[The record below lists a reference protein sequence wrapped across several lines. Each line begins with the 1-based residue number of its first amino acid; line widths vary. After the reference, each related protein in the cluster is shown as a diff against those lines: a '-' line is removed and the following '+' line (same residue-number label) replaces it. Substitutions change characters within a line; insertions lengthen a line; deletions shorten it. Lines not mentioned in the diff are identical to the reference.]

1 LSLAGGLL
9 GWPLRREVCGR
20 EALAAARLSAIH
32 GFLAQMTSR
41 AVAPATPT
49 SLSRKV
55 ATNAAAIAAG
65 RVLLV
70 GTGLVSVAIATRYLG
85 LEAYGAL
92 TTATAFVGVLTPL
105 IDIGLST
112 IGAREIA
119 KRPDETERLLGTI
132 MTLGLALAPIVIVAA
147 LGASFLIYPGA
158 GNDQVREGIAL
169 LLLPL
174 LLWAPV
180 NAASS
185 YFLAQQKAYIAVI
198 ASVVG
203 SLLTLTLLV
212 LTGLMGWGFLGVV
225 AAYLATG
232 LGYGGTMVAFTLGK
246 VRLRATLDT
255 ALLSQLL
262 RWSLPVGGV
271 LILSSLHQQLGI
283 ILLSV
288 LKPGSQVAFYGLAF
302 KVVTALLALPFYVL
316 ITLAPE
322 YARLTDNRRRLD
334 EVVQKAF
341 TAMEVS
347 AAPILVLFVIF
358 APEITQVAGGSEFDG
373 ATPVLQILMPGVAV
387 SFLGAL
393 FGYVL
398 ISINRQ
404 KWTLLS
410 TVIAV
415 GVNVILNV
423 ALIPI
428 WGARGAAVA
437 FTISEVTALACGITL
452 FGRVGTVPKLYR
464 APQVLAAVGV
474 MACVAAIKLLPF
486 AEGASSMLVFCVGGA
501 ASLAA
506 YAACLYAFGAM
517 PQELH
522 AGLVLPVLRTVKLRL
537 RPLVAS
543 RT

>member
-1 LSLAGGLL
+1 
-9 GWPLRREVCGR
+9 VGR
-20 EALAAARLSAIH
+20 PGTGRLSAID
-32 GFLAQMTSR
+32 GFLAQMTSG
-41 AVAPATPT
+41 AVAPASQT

-65 RVLLV
+65 RILLV

-85 LEAYGAL
+85 LGAYGAL
-92 TTATAFVGVLTPL
+92 TTAAAFVGVLTPL
-105 IDIGLST
+105 IDVGLAT

-119 KRPDETERLLGTI
+119 KRPDDTERLLGTI
-132 MTLGLALAPIVIVAA
+132 MTLGLVLAPVVTAGA
-147 LGASFLIYPGA
+147 LGATFLIYPGG

-169 LLLPL
+169 MLLPL

-212 LTGLMGWGFLGVV
+212 LATLLDWGFPGVV
-225 AAYLATG
+225 LAYVATG
-232 LGYGGTMVAFTLGK
+232 LGYGATMVSFTLGK
-246 VRLRATLDT
+246 VRLRPTFDAG
-255 ALLSQLL
+255 LLSQLL

-271 LILSSLHQQLGI
+271 LLLSSLHQQLGI
-283 ILLSV
+283 ILLSL

-302 KVVTALLALPFYVL
+302 KVVTALLVLPFYVL

-322 YARLTDNRRRLD
+322 YARLADNRRRLD

-347 AAPILVLFVIF
+347 AAPILVLFVVF
-358 APEITQVAGGSEFDG
+358 APEITKVAGGSDFDG

-387 SFLGAL
+387 SFLGAI
-393 FGYVL
+393 FGHVL
-398 ISINRQ
+398 ISVNRQ
-404 KWTLLS
+404 KWTLVATL
-410 TVIAV
+410 VAV
-415 GVNVILNV
+415 GANVILNL

-428 WGARGAAVA
+428 WGARGAAAA
-437 FTISEVTALACGITL
+437 FTASEVAALACGITL
-452 FGRVGTVPKLYR
+452 FGRVGTVPKPYR
-464 APQVLAAVGV
+464 VPQVLAAVAV
-474 MACVAAIKLLPF
+474 MAGVSMVKLLPF
-486 AEGASSMLVFCVGGA
+486 AAAASPLLVLCVGGA
-501 ASLAA
+501 ASLGA

-517 PQELH
+517 PRELH
-522 AGLVLPVLRTVKLRL
+522 MGLVLPVLTTVKLRL
-537 RPLVAS
+537 RPSMAS
-543 RT
+543 RL